1 MTNTNTKAYEVI
13 ADRIIEALDQ
23 GQVPWRKPWSL
34 KPGMHP
40 QSLTGR
46 PYRGIN
52 ALVLGLS
59 PFADP
64 RWLTYRKAVEL
75 GGHVRR
81 GQKSTPVVLWKPFER
96 EVENDDGKTEVKTFW
111 LLRYYSVFNVEQ
123 CDGLELAAIE
133 TPKPFD
139 PIAAAENII
148 ADMPNRPPM
157 SHDGGNQ
164 AYYVPALDSVHLPPR
179 AAFDEAGEYY
189 STVFHELGHS
199 TGHRTRLGR
208 HGLETGIAP
217 FGSATYSK
225 EELAAEFAA
234 AFLCNEA
241 GIESTIDNSAAYVQG
256 WAKKLR
262 TDKRLVVTAA
272 SQGQRAADYVLGS
285 PTGREGMAR

>member
-1 MTNTNTKAYEVI
+1 MSNRNTKAYDVI
-13 ADRIIEALDQ
+13 ADRIIEALDK

-46 PYRGIN
+46 PYWGIN

-59 PFADP
+59 PYSDP
-64 RWLTYRKAVEL
+64 RWLTYRKAIKL

-96 EVENDDGKTEVKTFW
+96 EVESDDGKTEVKTYW

-123 CDGLELAAIE
+123 CDGLSFHGGRTAIE
-133 TPKPFD
+133 TPEPFD
-139 PIAAAENII
+139 PIAAAESIVAN
-148 ADMPNRPPM
+148 MPNKPPV
-157 SHDGGNQ
+157 SHDGGDR
-164 AYYVPALDSVHLPPR
+164 AYYVPALDTVHLPPR
-179 AAFDEAGEYY
+179 TAFDGAGEYY
-189 STVFHELGHS
+189 STVFHELGHA
-199 TGHRTRLGR
+199 TGHKSRLDR
-208 HGLETGIAP
+208 HGMETGIAP
-217 FGSATYSK
+217 FGSPLYSK

-241 GIESTIDNSAAYVQG
+241 GIENTIENSAAYVQG

-272 SQGQRAADYVLGS
+272 SQGQRAADYVLGQAQ
-285 PTGREGMAR
+285 TG